1 MKTSHIIAII
11 CSFCFTFS
19 AFAQSTLVTISG
31 QLKDQND
38 ASLLAY
44 VNVILKTEK
53 ENTFV
58 VGTVTNEEG
67 RFTLAKVPTGNY
79 RIEFSYLGYKT
90 ESNSV
95 FIGSLSEFIDLRTI
109 LLKPTFT
116 GT

>member
-1 MKTSHIIAII
+1 MKTSHIFAII

-19 AFAQSTLVTISG
+19 AFSQSTLVTISG
-31 QLKDQND
+31 QLKDQNN

-53 ENTFV
+53 ENTFI

-79 RIEFSYLGYKT
+79 RIEF
-90 ESNSV
+90 
-95 FIGSLSEFIDLRTI
+95 
-109 LLKPTFT
+109 
-116 GT
+116 